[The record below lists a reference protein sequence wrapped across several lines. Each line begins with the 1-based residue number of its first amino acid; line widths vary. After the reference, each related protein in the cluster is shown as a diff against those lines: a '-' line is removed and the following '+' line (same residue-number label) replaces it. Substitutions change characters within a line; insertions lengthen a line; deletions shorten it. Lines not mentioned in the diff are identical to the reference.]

1 MLATQEIVY
10 IFGLFK
16 LNSNGTEANNK
27 GSCNLLKK
35 YDSLIWTAANALDNE
50 NGFSWQ
56 DILKYLQD
64 NNKLWSG
71 GWQLCSKSMAF
82 VVESGLINLVRG
94 VLGTK
99 SAHFELTKNLA
110 KIPNSKENEKTNYE
124 EGKD

>member
-10 IFGLFK
+10 TYGLFK

-110 KIPNSKENEKTNYE
+110 KTPNSKENEKNE
-124 EGKD
+124 S